1 MTFCPTCYIINI
13 ADGSIAQLGEHLPYK
28 QRVTGSSPVV
38 PTKIKRIPTRYPFY
52 FYVIRC
58 NARNCDKILQILR
71 TTRAKNLG
79 KTVRELFCSIF
90 VSYKSPVLIISF
102 LFMGENFAPP
112 LKICRT
118 AVRQIL
124 YYF

>member
-1 MTFCPTCYIINI
+1 M
-13 ADGSIAQLGEHLPYK
+13 LE
-28 QRVTGSSPVV
+28 PV
-38 PTKIKRIPTRYPFY
+38 TRYSKFCEQREQRIWEKQ
-52 FYVIRC
+52 F
-58 NARNCDKILQILR
+58 
-71 TTRAKNLG
+71 G
-79 KTVRELFCSIF
+79 ELFCSIF